1 MRWLLAIGLVV
12 LASVQARADEPARA
26 VALLPLDAD
35 AKLEL
40 YGQPVASEVAR
51 ALVHGGIEVV
61 VVGPK
66 MAVPAQA
73 RLVVDGTIKA
83 GKGST
88 VIVTVRIRD
97 ASDGSVYDTIPV
109 IAATQTA
116 MDHAAEE
123 LSAKVLP
130 SVQTKLKELI
140 EKDRA
145 AAALREVK
153 PRVTSPPPVA
163 VKSLALLVA
172 VSSSGSSSGS
182 ASGDA
187 LSKALS
193 AQLVPWAAHR
203 HHEVETSSA
212 LGKNA
217 SKSVSIRKADFAIEL
232 DVLDV
237 TIEHDDDQIPLATAR
252 VRVRIS
258 DPQTTVFDRVIRTN
272 TIVGEKHL
280 ATEKLIER
288 IAREVLSIAEPH
300 VRRRIPT
307 WY

>member
-1 MRWLLAIGLVV
+1 MRWLLAIGFVV
-12 LASVQARADEPARA
+12 LASAQAFADEPAHA

-51 ALVHGGIEVV
+51 SLVQGGIEVV

-73 RLVVDGTIKA
+73 RLVVDGTIKG
-83 GKGST
+83 GKGGSVT
-88 VIVTVRIRD
+88 ITVRVRD

-109 IAATQTA
+109 TAASQTA
-116 MDHAAEE
+116 IDHAAEE
-123 LSAKVLP
+123 LSQKVLP

-153 PRVTSPPPVA
+153 PRVTTPPPVA
-163 VKSLALLVA
+163 VKSLQVLTAVA
-172 VSSSGSSSGS
+172 SSNS

-187 LSKALS
+187 LSKALT

-203 HHEVETSSA
+203 HHEVVVSSA

-232 DVLDV
+232 NVLDV
-237 TIEHDDDQIPLATAR
+237 TIDHNDDQIPLATAR

-258 DPQTTVFDRVIRTN
+258 DPQSTVFDRVVVTN
-272 TIVGEKHL
+272 TIVGEKNL
-280 ATEKLIER
+280 AADKLIER

>member
-12 LASVQARADEPARA
+12 LAGVQARADEPAHA

-51 ALVHGGIEVV
+51 ALVQGGIDVV

-73 RLVVDGTIKA
+73 RLVVDGTIKS
-83 GKGST
+83 GKGDN
-88 VIVTVRIRD
+88 VMITVRIRD
-97 ASDGSVYDTIPV
+97 ALDGTVYDTIPV
-109 IAATQTA
+109 LALKQTA
-116 MDHAAEE
+116 IDHAAEE

-130 SVQTKLKELI
+130 SVTTRLAELV
-140 EKDRA
+140 EKDRKA
-145 AAALREVK
+145 AAMREVK
-153 PRVTSPPPVA
+153 PLVTRPPPVA
-163 VKSLALLVA
+163 VKSLQVLVA
-172 VSSSGSSSGS
+172 VSSSNS
-182 ASGDA
+182 ASGDL
-187 LSKALS
+187 LSKALG
-193 AQLVPWAAHR
+193 AQLAPWAAHR
-203 HHEVETSSA
+203 HHEAVVSSA

-232 DVLDV
+232 NVLDV
-237 TIEHDDDQIPLATAR
+237 TIDHNDDQIPLATAR

-258 DPQTTVFDRVIRTN
+258 DPQSTVFDRVVVTN
-272 TIVGEKHL
+272 TIVGEKTL
-280 ATEKLIER
+280 AADKLIER
-288 IAREVLSIAEPH
+288 IAREVLLIAEPH

>member
-12 LASVQARADEPARA
+12 LASVQAFADEPAHA

-51 ALVHGGIEVV
+51 SLVQGGIEVV

-73 RLVVDGTIKA
+73 RLVVDGTIKG
-83 GKGST
+83 GKGGSVT
-88 VIVTVRIRD
+88 ITVRIRD

-109 IAATQTA
+109 TAASQTA
-116 MDHAAEE
+116 IDHAAEE

-130 SVQTKLKELI
+130 SVQTKLNDLI

-153 PRVTSPPPVA
+153 PRVTTPPPVV
-163 VKSLALLVA
+163 VKSPQVLIAVA
-172 VSSSGSSSGS
+172 SSNS
-182 ASGDA
+182 ASGAA
-187 LSKALS
+187 LSKALGT
-193 AQLVPWAAHR
+193 QLVPWAAHR
-203 HHEVETSSA
+203 HHEAVVSSA

-232 DVLDV
+232 NVLAV
-237 TIEHDDDQIPLATAR
+237 TIDHNDDQIPLASAR

-258 DPQTTVFDRVIRTN
+258 DPQSTVFDRVVVTN
-272 TIVGEKHL
+272 TIVGEKNL
-280 ATEKLIER
+280 AADKLIDR

>member
-1 MRWLLAIGLVV
+1 MRWLLAISLVV
-12 LASVQARADEPARA
+12 LAGVQARADEPGHA

-51 ALVHGGIEVV
+51 ALVKGGIEVV

-83 GKGST
+83 GKGDGVT
-88 VIVTVRIRD
+88 ITVRIRD

-109 IAATQTA
+109 TAASQTA
-116 MDHAAEE
+116 IDHAAEE

-130 SVQTKLKELI
+130 SVQTKLKDLI

-153 PRVTSPPPVA
+153 PRVTPPPVI
-163 VKSLALLVA
+163 VKSPQVLIA
-172 VSSSGSSSGS
+172 VSSSNS

-187 LSKALS
+187 LSKALGT
-193 AQLVPWAAHR
+193 QLVPWAVHR
-203 HHEVETSSA
+203 HHEAVVSSA

-217 SKSVSIRKADFAIEL
+217 SRSVSIRKADFAIEL
-232 DVLDV
+232 NVLDV
-237 TIEHDDDQIPLATAR
+237 TIDHNDDRIPLATAR

-258 DPQTTVFDRVIRTN
+258 DPQSTVFDRVVVTN
-272 TIVGEKHL
+272 TIVGEKNL
-280 ATEKLIER
+280 AADKLIDR

>member
-1 MRWLLAIGLVV
+1 MRWLLAIGFVV
-12 LASVQARADEPARA
+12 LASVQARADEPAHA

-35 AKLEL
+35 AKMEL

-51 ALVHGGIEVV
+51 ALVKGGIEVV

-83 GKGST
+83 GKDGT
-88 VIVTVRIRD
+88 VMISVRIRD

-109 IAATQTA
+109 TAASQTA
-116 MDHAAEE
+116 IDHAAEE

-130 SVQTKLKELI
+130 SVQTKLKDLI

-145 AAALREVK
+145 AAAMREVK
-153 PRVTSPPPVA
+153 PRVTTPPPVA
-163 VKSLALLVA
+163 VKSLQVLTAVA
-172 VSSSGSSSGS
+172 SSVSATS

-203 HHEVETSSA
+203 HHEVVVSSA

-232 DVLDV
+232 NVLDV
-237 TIEHDDDQIPLATAR
+237 TIDHNDDQIPLATAR

-258 DPQTTVFDRVIRTN
+258 DPQSTVFDRVIVTN
-272 TIVGEKHL
+272 TIVGEKNL
-280 ATEKLIER
+280 ATDKMIER

-300 VRRRIPT
+300 VKRRIPT

>member
-12 LASVQARADEPARA
+12 LASVQARADEPAHA

-51 ALVHGGIEVV
+51 SLVQGGIEVV

-73 RLVVDGTIKA
+73 RLVVDGTIKG
-83 GKGST
+83 GKGGSVT
-88 VIVTVRIRD
+88 ITVRIRD

-109 IAATQTA
+109 TAASQTA
-116 MDHAAEE
+116 IDHAAEE

-130 SVQTKLKELI
+130 SVQTKLKDLI

-153 PRVTSPPPVA
+153 PRVTTPPPVV
-163 VKSLALLVA
+163 VKSPQVLIA
-172 VSSSGSSSGS
+172 VSSSSS

-187 LSKALS
+187 LSKALGT
-193 AQLVPWAAHR
+193 QLVPWATHR
-203 HHEVETSSA
+203 HHEAVLSSA

-232 DVLDV
+232 NVLDV
-237 TIEHDDDQIPLATAR
+237 TIAHNDDQIPLATAR

-258 DPQTTVFDRVIRTN
+258 DPQSTVFDRVVVTN
-272 TIVGEKHL
+272 TIVGEKNL
-280 ATEKLIER
+280 AADKLIDR
-288 IAREVLSIAEPH
+288 IAREVLLIAEPH